1 MKRKAIVI
9 TMLICAAFL
18 ITTAIQYTTHAQEAT
33 EPDGG
38 AGERPGRPGGGG
50 GRPGGRAGRGANP
63 AQFALRML
71 PLEAFWS
78 QLSLNMD
85 LDDAALVKARAVY
98 KKAWKDRKGM
108 IKTMADAGGDREA
121 MRGIRSTVED
131 IQAKMA
137 TKLKDVLTPEQGE
150 AFTKYEQKY
159 REEQRSARGGF
170 GGGGGRPG
178 GGGGRPGG
186 GGR

>member
-1 MKRKAIVI
+1 MKRRVIVI
-9 TMLICAAFL
+9 AILICAAFL
-18 ITTAIQYTTHAQEAT
+18 IATAIQYTTHAQEST
-33 EPDGG
+33 EQEEG
-38 AGERPGRPGGGG
+38 AEDTSDRPGRPGMDRG
-50 GRPGGRAGRGANP
+50 GRPGGRSGRAPNP

-85 LDDAALVKARAVY
+85 IDNEALVKARTVY
-98 KKAWKDRKGM
+98 KKAWKDRKGI

-131 IQAKMA
+131 IQAEIA
-137 TKLKDVLTPEQGE
+137 TKLKDVLTPEQME
-150 AFTKYEQKY
+150 QFTKYEKKY

-170 GGGGGRPG
+170 GGG
-178 GGGGRPGG
+178 RPGG
-186 GGR
+186 GGRGQ